1 MKWYAI
7 ENEKGHPG
15 MKGDTAVD
23 VCDSFASEGGINPG
37 EAVIRGT
44 DPAGQVKTAAAT
56 DAANVIGVAIH
67 THKDPSESGKY
78 YEEGYCLPVMTF
90 GDVYVEVSG
99 SVTAGT
105 PAALKTANGKTV
117 WTSTTDGGTAVT
129 GMTYLD
135 SGDEGEFV
143 RVRIRK

>member
-1 MKWYAI
+1 
-7 ENEKGHPG
+7 
-15 MKGDTAVD
+15 
-23 VCDSFASEGGINPG
+23 
-37 EAVIRGT
+37 
-44 DPAGQVKTAAAT
+44 
-56 DAANVIGVAIH
+56 
-67 THKDPSESGKY
+67 
-78 YEEGYCLPVMTF
+78 MTF

>member
-23 VCDSFASEGGINPG
+23 VCDSFVSEGGVNPG

-44 DPAGQVKTAAAT
+44 DPAAQVKTGTAT
-56 DAANVIGVAIH
+56 DAAKVIGIAVH
-67 THKDPSESGKY
+67 THKDVPETGKY
-78 YEEGYCLPVMTF
+78 YEDGYCLPVMTF
-90 GDVYVEVSG
+90 GDIYVEVAG

-105 PAALKTANGKTV
+105 AAALKTANGETV
-117 WTSTTDGGTAVT
+117 WTSTTDSGTAVS
-129 GMTYLD
+129 GLTYLD